1 MNPSYVL
8 RRCIATMLTTTV
20 ASSLAVGT
28 AVAGPAVGGPAAAA
42 PNAQVAAPAVAIP
55 SSVVQPGNAAMFRS
69 LVPVEMLEQQAEQQ
83 YVYLLEGAQREN
95 HLLNDKQAPLPEVR
109 TIATKLVP
117 YALKW
122 NDRSRQ
128 WHWEANVIRTRVI
141 NAFCLPG
148 GKILLTTG
156 MIDRLKLNEDEIA
169 MLLGHEIAHALREH
183 ARGRLGQQQAEQI
196 AARTTSQLF
205 GLSGLGSN
213 PLGIGTQLLTAGY
226 SRDDE
231 TEADVIGTEIA
242 ARAGYDPRAVI
253 SLWTKLDKLNS
264 HEKQPFVQ
272 ARPFDDR
279 RITDLKKHM
288 RDMLSLY
295 ARTQHKPLSQLPPY
309 SGVGYPPVKATLKRP
324 AKRAAHP
331 EVSSD

>member
-8 RRCIATMLTTTV
+8 RHCIALMLTF
-20 ASSLAVGT
+20 VGGLVVET

-42 PNAQVAAPAVAIP
+42 PSRQAAAPAVVIP
-55 SSVVQPGNAAMFRS
+55 SSAVQPGNAAMFRN
-69 LVPVEMLEQQAEQQ
+69 LVPVDMLEQQAEEQ
-83 YVYLLEGAQREN
+83 YVYLLEGAQREG
-95 HLLNDKQAPLPEVR
+95 HLLNDKQAPLPQVR

-128 WHWEANVIRTRVI
+128 WHWEANVFRTRVI

-148 GKILLTTG
+148 GKILITTG
-156 MIDRLKLNEDEIA
+156 MIERLKLNENEIA

-183 ARGRLGQQQAEQI
+183 ARGRLGQQEDEQI
-196 AARTTSQLF
+196 AARTTPQLF
-205 GLSGLGSN
+205 GLSGLGTN

-253 SLWTKLDKLNS
+253 SLWTKLDMLNS
-264 HEKQPFVQ
+264 HEKQPFLQ

-279 RITDLKKHM
+279 RIVDLKKHM

-309 SGVGYPPVKATLKRP
+309 SGVGYPPLKATLKRP
-324 AKRAAHP
+324 TRRAAHP